1 MSSNLE
7 PGMLVRHPSAPDWG
21 LGQVQSNANGKVTVN
36 FEHSGK
42 VVIDTKQ
49 VTLVPDFS
57 R

>member
-1 MSSNLE
+1 
-7 PGMLVRHPSAPDWG
+7 